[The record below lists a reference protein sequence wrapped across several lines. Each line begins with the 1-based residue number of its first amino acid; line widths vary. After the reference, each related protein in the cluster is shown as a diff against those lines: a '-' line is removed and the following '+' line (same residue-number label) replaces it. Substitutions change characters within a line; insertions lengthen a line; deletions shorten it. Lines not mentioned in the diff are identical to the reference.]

1 MFDSLRARLWLSYA
15 LVVFTALS
23 VVAIFIVIYL
33 VQNPL
38 VYRQSFDKLRKTQ
51 AAILQKE
58 RIQQIL
64 AEDSRIHQFAKDQ
77 AVRILY
83 YSNQNDLLFDTQMG
97 TAPAIPFPGKRLV
110 RRTIPFVR
118 DSNGTVWLYSGE
130 KLADGSYLMVA
141 TQRPRVSI
149 LNIFADD
156 ILPSILWG
164 GLAGL
169 VLSMVAAFAIS
180 GSVANPLQRIVSSTR
195 DLPNVEVNP
204 LTPEGPQEVRS
215 LTRAFNSMVRRV
227 QNSQKSQRDF
237 VANVSHELRTPLTSI
252 QGFSQAILD
261 GTATSHSELRQA
273 AQVIHSE
280 STRMYR
286 LVLDL
291 LDLAKLDGGIADL
304 TMVPVDMSD
313 LLRAAREKF
322 LPQAKTAG
330 VEILLDVPPGLPGIL
345 ADGERIAQ
353 VFTNLIDNA
362 VKFTPPR
369 GKISVRA
376 VPSADSLIVMV
387 ADTGKGIS
395 EEIQSRI
402 FDRFYQA
409 DSARGGGEG
418 HGTGLGLSIAKE
430 IVLAHGGRI
439 TVRSQPGKGTCFEV
453 ALPLRQNSRDS
464 START

>member
-1 MFDSLRARLWLSYA
+1 MFASLRARLWLSYV
-15 LVVFTALS
+15 LVVLTALS
-23 VVAIFIVIYL
+23 VVAIFVVVYL

-38 VYRQSFDKLRKTQ
+38 VYRQSFDKLRKAQ
-51 AAILQKE
+51 VAILQKE

-64 AEDSRIHQFAKDQ
+64 TADSRIYKFAKDQ
-77 AVRILY
+77 AIRILF
-83 YSNQNDLLFDTQMG
+83 YSNQNVLLFDTQMG
-97 TAPAIPFPGKRLV
+97 TAPALPFPGKRLV
-110 RRTIPFVR
+110 RRTIPYVR
-118 DSNGTVWLYSGE
+118 DSNGTIWLYSGE

-149 LNIFADD
+149 LNVFADD

-164 GLAGL
+164 GLAGM

-180 GSVANPLQRIVSSTR
+180 GSVANPLQKIVSSTR
-195 DLPNVEVNP
+195 NLPNVEVNP
-204 LTPEGPQEVRS
+204 LTPEGPQEVQS

-227 QNSQKSQRDF
+227 QNSQKSQREF
-237 VANVSHELRTPLTSI
+237 VANVSHELKTPLTSI

-261 GTATSHSELRQA
+261 GTATSNEELTQA
-273 AQVIHSE
+273 AQVIHAE
-280 STRMYR
+280 STRMHR

-304 TMVPVDMSD
+304 TMVPVDMSE

-330 VEILLDVPPGLPGIL
+330 VEILLDVPPDLPRIL
-345 ADGERIAQ
+345 ADGDRMAQ

-369 GKISVRA
+369 GRISVQA
-376 VPSADSLIVMV
+376 IPSAHTLIVRV
-387 ADTGKGIS
+387 ADTGIGIP
-395 EEIQSRI
+395 EEVQSRI
-402 FDRFYQA
+402 FDRFYQS

-430 IVLAHGGRI
+430 IVLAHGGKI
-439 TVRSQPGKGTCFEV
+439 TVRSQPGEGTCFEV
-453 ALPLRQNSRDS
+453 ALPIGQNSRNS